1 MWSSAAGLCKLKVMV
16 IFQRTHH
23 TIIRYYSMYKSLG
36 WNIFKY
42 CEEVLLKELQHK
54 WGHRKREKGSDK
66 QVIEVS
72 KCSGASLHSQLAFL
86 SAQQVTLHYWGLKA
100 YCRPAGVI
108 LWQAPSP
115 CTSWH
120 NFHLTLW
127 CEFIYFFL
135 FFPPSCQE
143 AGCKNLN
150 LLWSNYEHF
159 PQPAHV
165 LQILVQTPLHVNTMP
180 VWWVS
185 NCVPAEDWVI
195 CLVTAHLVARRGCS
209 EERGLVWEQGWR
221 NRAPICSWEEG
232 R

>member
-1 MWSSAAGLCKLKVMV
+1 MFRCLLTESAS
-16 IFQRTHH
+16 FPF
-23 TIIRYYSMYKSLG
+23 SMASDLTPLG
-36 WNIFKY
+36 TKGI
-42 CEEVLLKELQHK
+42 LQACRHDPLI
-54 WGHRKREKGSDK
+54 GTL
-66 QVIEVS
+66 
-72 KCSGASLHSQLAFL
+72 SLH
-86 SAQQVTLHYWGLKA
+86 QVTQLSTHTL
-100 YCRPAGVI
+100 I
-108 LWQAPSP
+108 
-115 CTSWH
+115 
-120 NFHLTLW
+120 HLLLP
-127 CEFIYFFL
+127 L
-135 FFPPSCQE
+135 FFPPNCQE

-150 LLWSNYEHF
+150 LLWGNYECF

-195 CLVTAHLVARRGCS
+195 CLVTVHLVARRGCS